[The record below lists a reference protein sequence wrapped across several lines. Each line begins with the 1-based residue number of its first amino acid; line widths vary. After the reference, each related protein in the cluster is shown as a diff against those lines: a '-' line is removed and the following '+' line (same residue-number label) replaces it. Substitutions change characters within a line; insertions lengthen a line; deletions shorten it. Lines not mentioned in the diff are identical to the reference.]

1 MRPHQAVLIAA
12 TAITIAATAAFIL
25 YSDRG
30 SQGNGIAAIGGP
42 FTLSDQS
49 GRSLT
54 EQDLKGS
61 HSLIYFGYTFCPDVC
76 PTGLQV
82 MSNAMDQLR
91 TETQQKI
98 TPVFITIDPDR
109 DMADQLK
116 SYLGNFHPRIIG
128 LTGTKGQIAQVARAY
143 RVYYAK
149 AKESRGKRDYLMDHS
164 SIIFLMDRE
173 GNYISHFTHATAAE
187 DLAEKLRLSVGD

>member
-12 TAITIAATAAFIL
+12 TAITIAAMAAFIL

-91 TETQQKI
+91 AETQQKI

-109 DMADQLK
+109 DTADQLK

-173 GNYISHFTHATAAE
+173 GNYISHFTHATTAE

>member
-12 TAITIAATAAFIL
+12 TAITIAAMAAFIL

-91 TETQQKI
+91 AETQQKI

-109 DMADQLK
+109 DTADQLK

>member
-12 TAITIAATAAFIL
+12 TAITIAAMAAFIL

-61 HSLIYFGYTFCPDVC
+61 YSLIYFGYTFCPDVC

-82 MSNAMDQLR
+82 MSNAMDQLQ

-109 DMADQLK
+109 DTADQLK

>member
-12 TAITIAATAAFIL
+12 TAITIAAMAAFIL

-54 EQDLKGS
+54 DQDLKGS

-91 TETQQKI
+91 AETQQKI

-109 DMADQLK
+109 DTADQLK

>member
-1 MRPHQAVLIAA
+1 MRPHQAVLLAA
-12 TAITIAATAAFIL
+12 TAITIAVTAAFVL
-25 YSDRG
+25 YGDRDSKKYG
-30 SQGNGIAAIGGP
+30 AAAIGGP
-42 FTLSDQS
+42 FTLSDQL

-54 EQDLKGS
+54 EKDLRGS
-61 HSLIYFGYTFCPDVC
+61 YSLIYFGYTFCPDVC

-82 MSNAMDQLR
+82 MSNAMDQLQ
-91 TETQQKI
+91 TEMQQKI
-98 TPVFITIDPDR
+98 KPVFITIDPER
-109 DMADQLK
+109 DTVDQLK

-187 DLAEKLRLSVGD
+187 DLAETLRLSVGD